1 MTTYNFT
8 CVKVVT
14 EISGSYGTIVAER
27 ATGVIVSYQPDT
39 DNDAQYADI
48 VRIDPD
54 TLIADEDDT
63 DILAVGFWD
72 NKGRYVPALIQN
84 EQHEYID
91 DPNAD
96 AAKPMPTSRG

>member
-1 MTTYNFT
+1 MITTNI
-8 CVKVVT
+8 C
-14 EISGSYGTIVAER
+14 GSYGLIVAER
-27 ATGVIVSYQPDT
+27 ATGTIVSYQPDT

-54 TLIADEDDT
+54 TLDKDEDET

-72 NKGRYVPALIQN
+72 NKGRYEPALIQN

-91 DPNAD
+91 DPAANI
-96 AAKPMPTSRG
+96 AKPMPLH